1 MNLTLLKALVALAP
15 ACMLFIGG
23 VAWFHRRKTMYSLLQ
38 LVGAGCLV
46 LVVLA
51 HVSEALHLFPFMGW
65 GLEHSA
71 GHYFDL
77 SNAILGLTLFP
88 TGYLLHSLSKRYS

>member
-1 MNLTLLKALVALAP
+1 MNLILLKALVALAP

-51 HVSEALHLFPFMGW
+51 HVSEAL
-65 GLEHSA
+65 EHSA

-77 SNAILGLTLFP
+77 SSAILGFALFP
-88 TGYLLHSLSKRYS
+88 TGYLLHSLTKREA